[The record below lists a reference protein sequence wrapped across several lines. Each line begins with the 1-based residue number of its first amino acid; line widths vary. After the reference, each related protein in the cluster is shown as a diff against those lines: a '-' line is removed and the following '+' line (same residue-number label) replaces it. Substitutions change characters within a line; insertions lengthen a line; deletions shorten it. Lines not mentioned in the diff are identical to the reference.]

1 MSRTNPAASAVA
13 RPALVGAIQGDQTM
27 TRNTFRV
34 VRTPMIA
41 LILAGGILGALAPEA
56 LGQEGR
62 RRRRAEEDARPVELT
77 PEQVGL
83 LNKVANDRKLNVD
96 DLVAAAKTFMP
107 SGRHDEYVLFSSG
120 GQSGQVF
127 AIGVPSMRLLRSIAV
142 FTPEPW
148 QGYGYAGDQDRVH
161 RELAIGGKPVLWGD
175 THHPALSE
183 TAGDYDGQ
191 FLFIGDKANARLGVI
206 DLRDWETKQIVKN
219 PLTISDHG
227 AAFVTPNTEY
237 VVEGGQ
243 YATVLGYGYA
253 PPEKYKELYRGMVTL
268 WKFDRAKGR
277 IDEANSFALELP
289 PYWQDLADAGKLAS
303 DGYFFINSFNAEM
316 ATGGIEKGQPPFEA
330 GASKRDMDY
339 LHIIDWKKAEAAFKA
354 GKTKKINGFPV
365 LMLETSVAEGLL
377 YLAPEPKSPHGV
389 DVTPDGEFMV
399 VAGKLDPHVTVYS
412 IAKVKAAIAGKKYSG
427 SDEYGVPV
435 LDFDAVKE
443 AQVELGLGP
452 LHTQF
457 DDKGYAYTSLFLDSA
472 VARWSLGGS
481 FAKLHSEQPW
491 KLVHKTPVQYNI
503 GHLCAAEGDTV
514 KPDGRFLI
522 SMSKWSVDRFLPTGP
537 LLPQNFQLLDINAP
551 GTTMPVIYDSPIGVG
566 EPHYCQMIKA
576 DKLRSWTVYP
586 EVGWNSHTQALDPN
600 APKQGQEGVTRDG
613 HKVLV
618 KMTAVRSHFTP
629 EHVEVNEGDVVT
641 WRVTAVET
649 AQDATHGFCIGA
661 YNINLSLEP
670 GEFDEFTFV
679 ADKPGTYPFYC
690 TEFCSAL
697 HLEMMG
703 YLHVKPKAGVGA
715 TPAPAGDAIAAT
727 ASGR

>member
-1 MSRTNPAASAVA
+1 MLFRSAK
-13 RPALVGAIQGDQTM
+13 
-27 TRNTFRV
+27 
-34 VRTPMIA
+34 
-41 LILAGGILGALAPEA
+41 
-56 LGQEGR
+56 
-62 RRRRAEEDARPVELT
+62 PVELT
-77 PEQVGL
+77 PAQVAQL
-83 LNKVANDRKLNVD
+83 TKVANDRKLNVD
-96 DLVAAAKTFMP
+96 DLLAAAKTFMP

-142 FTPEPW
+142 FTPESW
-148 QGYGYAGDQDRVH
+148 QGYGFAGENDHVI
-161 RELAIGGKPVLWGD
+161 ESLKINGKVVAWGD

-183 TAGDYDGQ
+183 TKGDYDGE
-191 FLFIGDKANARLGVI
+191 FLFIGDKANARVAVI

-227 AAFVTPNTEY
+227 AAFVTPNTDY
-237 VVEGGQ
+237 VIEGGQ

-253 PPEKYKELYRGMVTL
+253 PPSEYKDSYRGMVTM
-268 WKFDRAKGR
+268 WKFDRMKGR
-277 IDEANSFALELP
+277 IDESQSFALELP
-289 PYWQDLADAGKLAS
+289 PYWQDLADAGKNAS

-316 ATGGIEKGQPPFEA
+316 ATGGVEKGQPPFEA

-354 GKTKKINGFPV
+354 GKFEKINGFPV
-365 LMLETSVAEGLL
+365 IKIETSITEGILHF
-377 YLAPEPKSPHGV
+377 APEPKSPHGV
-389 DVTPDGEFMV
+389 DVTPNGQYMI

-412 IAKVKAAIAGKKYSG
+412 IDRIKRAIAEKTYSG
-427 SDEYGVPV
+427 TDEYGVPV

-472 VARWSLGGS
+472 VARWTLGGEYD
-481 FAKLHSEQPW
+481 ALNADQPW
-491 KLVHKTPVQYNI
+491 KLVQKTPVQYNI

-514 KPDGRFLI
+514 SPDGNYLI

-537 LLPQNFQLLDINAP
+537 LLPQNFQLLDIVQP

-576 DKLRSWTVYP
+576 DKLKTWKVYP
-586 EVGWNSHTQALDPN
+586 EVGWNPHTQRLDAN
-600 APKQGQEGVTRDG
+600 APKKGSEGVLRDG
-613 HKVLV
+613 NKVTV
-618 KMTAVRSHFTP
+618 NMTAVRSHFFP
-629 EHVEVNEGDVVT
+629 EHVEIMEGDEVT
-641 WRVTAVET
+641 WRIVAIET
-649 AQDATHGFCIGA
+649 AQDATHGFCIGG
-661 YNINLSLEP
+661 YNVNLSLEP
-670 GEFDEFTFV
+670 GEYVEFTFK
-679 ADKPGTYPFYC
+679 ADKAGTYPFYC

-703 YLHVKPKAGVGA
+703 YLHIKPKATA
-715 TPAPAGDAIAAT
+715 QAGGKAE
-727 ASGR
+727 

>member
-1 MSRTNPAASAVA
+1 MKTNPTTHHARRLVLAAVA
-13 RPALVGAIQGDQTM
+13 AGVACVAATPHAEAQT
-27 TRNTFRV
+27 
-34 VRTPMIA
+34 
-41 LILAGGILGALAPEA
+41 
-56 LGQEGR
+56 GR
-62 RRRRAEEDARPVELT
+62 RRRGADQEAKAVELT
-77 PEQVGL
+77 PEQVAQL
-83 LNKVANDRKLNVD
+83 TKVANARKLNAE
-96 DLVAAAKTFMP
+96 DLVAAAKTYTP

-127 AIGVPSMRLLRSIAV
+127 AIGVPSMRLLRSISV
-142 FTPEPW
+142 FTPESW
-148 QGYGYAGDQDRVH
+148 QGYGFSGDADPVQESLKIMGR
-161 RELAIGGKPVLWGD
+161 PVLWGD

-183 TAGDYDGQ
+183 TKGDYDGQ

-227 AAFVTPNTEY
+227 AAFVTPDTDY
-237 VVEGGQ
+237 VIEGGQ

-253 PPEKYKELYRGMVTL
+253 PPEEYKKLYRGMVTL

-277 IDEANSFALELP
+277 IDESQSFALELP
-289 PYWQDLADAGKLAS
+289 PYWQDLADAGKVAS
-303 DGYFFINSFNAEM
+303 DGFFFINSFNSEM
-316 ATGGIEKGQPPFEA
+316 ATGGVEHGNPPFEA

-339 LHIIDWKKAEAAFKA
+339 LHIIDWRKAEAAFKA
-354 GKTKKINGFPV
+354 GKAEKINGFPV
-365 LMLETSVAEGLL
+365 LMLPTLVEGGVLHF
-377 YLAPEPKSPHGV
+377 APEPKSPHGV
-389 DVTPDGEFMV
+389 DVTPDGKYMV

-412 IAKVKAAIAGKKYSG
+412 IDRIKRAIADKKYSG
-427 SDEYGVPV
+427 SDDYGVPV

-472 VARWSLGGS
+472 VARWSLGGETG
-481 FAKLHSEQPW
+481 AKAPEGPW

-514 KPDGRFLI
+514 SPDGNHLI

-537 LLPQNFQLLDINAP
+537 LLPQNFQLLDIGES
-551 GTTMPVIYDSPIGVG
+551 GTTMPVVYDLPIGVG

-576 DKLRSWTVYP
+576 DKLGSWKVYP
-586 EVGWNSHTQALDPN
+586 EIGWNPHHQRLDPS
-600 APKQGQEGVTRDG
+600 APKKGDEGVTRNG
-613 HKVLV
+613 NKVLV
-618 KMTAVRSHFTP
+618 KMTAVRSHFVP
-629 EHVEVNEGDVVT
+629 EHVELNEGDEVT
-641 WRVTAVET
+641 WRITAMET

-670 GEFDEFTFV
+670 GEFTEFRFV
-679 ADKPGTYPFYC
+679 ADRPGTYPFYC

-703 YLHVKPKAGVGA
+703 YMHVKPRSGA
-715 TPAPAGDAIAAT
+715 SKPA
-727 ASGR
+727 SE